1 MDYKLTLNLPQTD
14 FPMQGKLPERE
25 PATLARWQ
33 EHDLYAAIQ
42 TARSKAPV
50 FILHDGPPYANG
62 KIHIGHAV
70 NKILKDIINKSK
82 LSEGYRVPYVP
93 GWDCHG
99 LPIEIQVEK
108 ELGRPGEKVS
118 AQEFRNACRTYAD
131 GQIVGQKQDFERL
144 GILGDWQHPYLTM
157 HFAAEANILRELGHL
172 TVNGQV
178 VRGAKPVHWCV
189 DCGSALA
196 EAEVEYQDRTDP
208 SIDVAFAIADPAD
221 LQQRLELKEA
231 VAASVVIW
239 TTTPWTLPANQAVA
253 VHPDY
258 SYVLLRSGHRHIL
271 VAADLAES
279 TLARYGETSENGHVI
294 LAKCTGSQLEGLILQ
309 HPFLDRQVPVILGHH
324 VTLEAGTGCVHTAP
338 AHGVEDYEASRHYHL
353 PVESPLQDNGRLRDD
368 LPRGLAGL
376 NIRQANERI
385 IELLQEEDA
394 LLHLEKIRHSY
405 PHCWRHKTPLL
416 FRATPQ
422 WFISMSANHLRDKAL
437 SAIEATRW
445 IPDWGQERIAGMIRQ
460 RPDWCISRQRA
471 WGVPIALFFCG
482 QCGEPLRDAE
492 TFERIAQAVEAN
504 GVDAW
509 FNQPAEDFLPAGAH
523 CAACGHDH
531 FHKSTDILDVWFDSG
546 STHAFVLEQ
555 RPDLQSPADLYLEGS
570 DQHRGWFQSS
580 LLESV
585 ASRGRAP
592 FKAVLTHGFTVDG
605 EGRKMSKSVGNVIA
619 PQSII
624 DRYGADILRL
634 WVASADYR
642 GEIPISDA
650 IVKQLGDSYRRI
662 RNTARY
668 ILGNTSDFD
677 FAKDALP
684 TSALLEMDRW
694 MLARAALLQE
704 EIRAAYGEYQF
715 LKVQQKLHHFCSI
728 DLGGLYLDV
737 LKDRLYTSPA
747 ASHARR
753 SAQTVLWQMLE
764 AMVRWMAPILSFT
777 AEEIWQEM
785 RDRPAPSVFF
795 GEYPVLPLPEDALQ
809 LNTRWERLSQLRD
822 AVNAALELLRQDKK
836 IGSGLDAELQIYA
849 NDDWQAF
856 LQPLGEELR
865 YFLMTSA
872 CSIHSYSER
881 PENSAELVPGV
892 ALQVQTSTA
901 SKCARCWHRRHD
913 VGQHAGHPEICGRCV
928 SNLELPGEQRE
939 FC

>member
-1 MDYKLTLNLPQTD
+1 MDYKQTLNLPQTD

-33 EHDLYAAIQ
+33 EHDLYQ
-42 TARSKAPV
+42 SLQVARAKHPAFV
-50 FILHDGPPYANG
+50 LHDGPPYANG

-70 NKILKDIINKSK
+70 NKILKDMINKSK

-118 AQEFRNACRTYAD
+118 AQAFRNACRAYAES
-131 GQIVGQKQDFERL
+131 QIVGQRQDFERL

-157 HFAAEANILRELGHL
+157 QFAAEANILRELGRL

-208 SIDVAFAIADPAD
+208 SIDVAFTVVDAENLQHRLGLKQPVNASIA
-221 LQQRLELKEA
+221 
-231 VAASVVIW
+231 IW

-253 VHPDY
+253 VNP
-258 SYVLLRSGHRHIL
+258 SYLYRLLRSGDRQIII
-271 VAADLAES
+271 AAELAES
-279 TLARYGETSENGHVI
+279 TLARYGETESTVLSEFSGEV
-294 LAKCTGSQLEGLILQ
+294 LEGLRLQ
-309 HPFLDRQVPVILGHH
+309 HPFLDREVPVILGDH

-338 AHGVEDYEASRHYHL
+338 AHGVDDFEVGRRYHL
-353 PVESPLQDNGRLRDD
+353 PVDSPLQDNGRLRDD
-368 LPRGLAGL
+368 LPNGLGGL

-385 IELLQEEDA
+385 AELLREQNA
-394 LLHLEKIRHSY
+394 LLHFEKIRHSY

-422 WFISMSANHLRDKAL
+422 WFISMTANALRDNAMKA
-437 SAIEATRW
+437 IHDTRW
-445 IPDWGQERIAGMIRQ
+445 IPDWGKERIAGMIRQ

-471 WGVPIALFFCG
+471 WGVPVALFSCA
-482 QCGEPLRDAE
+482 QCNEPLRDAS
-492 TFERIAQAVEAN
+492 TFERIAQAVEKD

-509 FNQPAEDFLPAGAH
+509 FNQSAEHFLPVDAR
-523 CAACGHDH
+523 CSACGHDH
-531 FHKSTDILDVWFDSG
+531 FHKGTDILDVWFDSG

-555 RPDLQSPADLYLEGS
+555 RPELHSPADLYLEGS

-580 LLESV
+580 LIESV

-592 FKAVLTHGFTVDG
+592 YKAVLTHGFTVDG
-605 EGRKMSKSVGNVIA
+605 EGRKMSKSIGNVIA
-619 PQSII
+619 PQTII

-642 GEIPISDA
+642 SEIPISDA

-668 ILGNTSDFD
+668 VLGNTHDFNPEN
-677 FAKDALP
+677 DALP
-684 TSALLEMDRW
+684 IDELLEMDRW
-694 MLARAALLQE
+694 MLTRTVLLQE
-704 EIRAAYGEYQF
+704 EIRAAYNEYHF
-715 LKVQQKLHHFCSI
+715 LRVQQKLHHFCSV

-737 LKDRLYTSPA
+737 LKDRLYTTPA
-747 ASHARR
+747 ASRARR
-753 SAQTVLWQMLE
+753 SAQTVLWQILE
-764 AMVRWMAPILSFT
+764 AMVVWMAPILSFT

-785 RDRPAPSVFF
+785 RDRSAPSVFF
-795 GEYPVLPLPEDALQ
+795 AEYPTLAMPADAAPLIE
-809 LNTRWERLSQLRD
+809 RWERLNQLRD
-822 AVNAALELLRQDKK
+822 AVNATLEPLRQEKK
-836 IGSGLDAELQIYA
+836 IGSGLDAELQIHA
-849 NDDWQAF
+849 NQEWQDF
-856 LQPLGEELR
+856 LSPLAEELR
-865 YFLMTSA
+865 FFLLTSS
-872 CSIHSYSER
+872 CTLMPYGER
-881 PENSAELVPGV
+881 PEACSEALPGV
-892 ALQVQTSTA
+892 ALTVVPSTA
-901 SKCARCWHRRHD
+901 AKCGRCWHRRPD
-913 VGQHAGHPEICGRCV
+913 VGSVAEHPELCGRCIT
-928 SNLELPGEQRE
+928 NLNLPGETRE